1 MKRRQFVAAS
11 LLAGLTPAAFPASS
25 RAAEKP
31 AKELYELRFFKLASP
46 EKAAVMED
54 FFQQAAIPVW
64 NRLGIG
70 PVGVFKMLDGKD
82 PGLYVLLPHKSLE
95 SVVTLSAKMAA
106 DRAFLQAGAAVFDAP
121 PKDPAYLRMQSS
133 LLLAFDGMPKLEVP
147 TTKDTRIL
155 QLRIYESPGLRM
167 ARRKL
172 EMFNTAGE
180 MAIFRRAGMT
190 AVFFGEAII
199 SDRMPHLVQGRSG
212 VAEAQGPAGVPGHG
226 FQHHQ
231 HPAPPRQGLA
241 DLSGRPTGPF
251 FRPDPAT
258 PS

>member
-155 QLRIYESPGLRM
+155 QLRIYESPGLWM

-199 SDRMPHLVQGRSG
+199 SDRMPHLTYMLGFDDQAALDKAWAAFKADPEWLKLKARPEYLDTVSNITNILLR
-212 VAEAQGPAGVPGHG
+212 PAKGS
-226 FQHHQ
+226 QI
-231 HPAPPRQGLA
+231 
-241 DLSGRPTGPF
+241 
-251 FRPDPAT
+251 
-258 PS
+258 